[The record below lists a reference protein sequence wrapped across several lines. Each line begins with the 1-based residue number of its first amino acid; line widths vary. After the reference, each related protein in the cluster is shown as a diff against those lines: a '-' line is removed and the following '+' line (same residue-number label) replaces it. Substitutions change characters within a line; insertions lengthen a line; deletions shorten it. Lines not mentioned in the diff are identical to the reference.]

1 MILRRAHA
9 LLNIPDVKARL
20 KGKRTGILTGRMTTC
35 KAAKMSELK
44 DVPQWVKKIKTIFLL
59 LDVNNTGYISKDDWV
74 RVADRLGEKNGLA
87 QSDPKGDRFTY
98 SVLCLASLVII
109 VRIVSHFLDRIHFE
123 FKYSVWFT
131 PLPCVFLR
139 D

>member
-1 MILRRAHA
+1 
-9 LLNIPDVKARL
+9 
-20 KGKRTGILTGRMTTC
+20 MTTC

-109 VRIVSHFLDRIHFE
+109 VPHFLDSIHFE

-131 PLPCVFLR
+131 HLPCVFLR